1 MTNAPSPAR
10 SVDVEVPVLIVGGSL
25 VGLANAMFLA
35 HHGVQTLSVEKHEGT
50 AIHPRAGYFHLR
62 TIELMRI
69 AGIESRVRAAALQLY
84 EPDGG
89 LNAVETLA
97 GKEIANYIP
106 NINAD
111 VADVSPARR
120 LFMPQQVLEPILL
133 ERAQEL
139 GARFEYATELVHLEQ
154 DADGVTATVRDV
166 HTMVERTIRAQYL
179 VACDGNRS
187 PIRED
192 LGIAMRGHGLLS
204 RSVTIYF
211 RADCSHAL
219 RGRNLGVI
227 YVHNPQ
233 LRGFFRLEKTG
244 LGGFLVVFTVGDI
257 NEPGARYVA
266 DIATDELAVQMVREA
281 VGEPDLEVHVE
292 DVDKWRAVADVAD
305 TFQAGRVF
313 LAGDAAHT
321 MPPTGGFGGNT
332 GIQDAHNLAWKI
344 ALVTKGQADPVL
356 LDSYDAERQPAGAQ
370 AVEQAYNRYVLRS
383 DPDLGLEGVH
393 DAIPDMHVEFN
404 RYRSRAVVPDADDV
418 DDGAPDI
425 NPRQSFGRPG
435 TRAPH
440 VVLERGDE
448 IISTLDLFGSGF
460 VLLAGPDGGGWLEAA
475 RAASEAAGI
484 EVTALLVERAG
495 GSGALVDH
503 PGDGVAPVLDGVR
516 HRAVGRLARPPG
528 RLRRLAPGR
537 LRPGRGGAA
546 GRGAGRDPRPERRAG
561 GRGAVRVLTLPW
573 VGAGPGAG
581 PAPGSSTAA

>member
-10 SVDVEVPVLIVGGSL
+10 IVDVEVPVLIVGGSL

-35 HHGVQTLSVEKHEGT
+35 HHGVETLSVEKHEGT

-62 TIELMRI
+62 TIELMRV

-97 GKEIANYIP
+97 GKEIASYIP

-133 ERAQEL
+133 ERAREL
-139 GARFEYATELVHLEQ
+139 GARFEYATELVRLEQ
-154 DADGVTATVRDV
+154 DADGVTATVRDI
-166 HTMVERTIRAQYL
+166 HTLVERTIRAQYL

-332 GIQDAHNLAWKI
+332 GIQDAHNLAWKL
-344 ALVTKGQADPVL
+344 ALVI
-356 LDSYDAERQPAGAQ
+356 
-370 AVEQAYNRYVLRS
+370 
-383 DPDLGLEGVH
+383 EG
-393 DAIPDMHVEFN
+393 PG
-404 RYRSRAVVPDADDV
+404 RSRAARELRRRAPARRRAGRRAGLQPLRAAVRPRPRPGGRARGHPRHARRVQPLPVAGRRARRRRRRRRRPGHQPPPV
-418 DDGAPDI
+418 LRPSRHPGAP
-425 NPRQSFGRPG
+425 R
-435 TRAPH
+435 
-440 VVLERGDE
+440 
-448 IISTLDLFGSGF
+448 
-460 VLLAGPDGGGWLEAA
+460 
-475 RAASEAAGI
+475 
-484 EVTALLVERAG
+484 RAG
-495 GSGALVDH
+495 AGRRGHLH
-503 PGDGVAPVLDGVR
+503 PRPVR
-516 HRAVGRLARPPG
+516 G
-528 RLRRLAPGR
+528 RLR
-537 LRPGRGGAA
+537 AA
-546 GRGAGRDPRPERRAG
+546 GR
-561 GRGAVRVLTLPW
+561 
-573 VGAGPGAG
+573 
-581 PAPGSSTAA
+581 S

>member
-10 SVDVEVPVLIVGGSL
+10 IVDAEVPVLIVGGSL

-35 HHGVQTLSVEKHEGT
+35 HHGVETLSVEKHEGT

-62 TIELMRI
+62 TIELMRV

-97 GKEIANYIP
+97 GREIANYIP
-106 NINAD
+106 NINAG

-133 ERAQEL
+133 ERAREL
-139 GARFEYATELVHLEQ
+139 GARFEYATELVRLEQ
-154 DADGVTATVRDV
+154 DADGVTATVRDI
-166 HTMVERTIRAQYL
+166 HTLVERTIRAQYL

-192 LGIAMRGHGLLS
+192 LDIAMRGHGLLS

-233 LRGFFRLEKTG
+233 VRGFFRLEKTG

-332 GIQDAHNLAWKI
+332 GIQDAHNLAWKL
-344 ALVTKGQADPVL
+344 ALVIKGQADPVL

-383 DPDLGLEGVH
+383 DPDLGLEGVQE
-393 DAIPDMHVEFN
+393 AIPDIHVEFN
-404 RYRSRAVVPDADDV
+404 RYRSQAALPDADDV

-448 IISTLDLFGSGF
+448 LVSTLDLFGNGF
-460 VLLAGPDGGGWLEAA
+460 VLLAGPDGGGWLDAA
-475 RAASEAAGI
+475 RTASETAGVD
-484 EVTALLVERAG
+484 VTAFLVERAG
-495 GSGALVDH
+495 GSGALVDR
-503 PGDGVAPVLDGVR
+503 PDDGVAPFWTAYGIEPSGASLVRPDGYVGWR
-516 HRAVGRLARPPG
+516 HAAHGPDAAERLGAAVGAILG
-528 RLRRLAPGR
+528 RSVEPAVAAP
-537 LRPGRGGAA
+537 
-546 GRGAGRDPRPERRAG
+546 
-561 GRGAVRVLTLPW
+561 W
-573 VGAGPGAG
+573 
-581 PAPGSSTAA
+581 SS